1 MSDCESVNAN
11 QQNELTALVSQAR
24 LGDQGACRELYQRHK
39 GRIFTLACRMV
50 GDRDEAE
57 DLTQETFVQAFRGL
71 ESYRGLSSFSTWLY
85 RIAINCCRSRL
96 RRREAA
102 TVPLDQVDIGSDG
115 QQVQADLRR
124 LLEEAIVRLP
134 DGCREVFIL
143 HDVQGLGHGE
153 IADIVGC
160 SESTARSQ
168 LWKARGKLRDMIGPL
183 LKSES
188 YEVSGLEQETAEPA

>member
-1 MSDCESVNAN
+1 MESGSEGEILRRCLA
-11 QQNELTALVSQAR
+11 
-24 LGDQGACRELYQRHK
+24 GDEHAYRELVERYQRQV
-39 GRIFTLACRMV
+39 FSLARRML
-50 GDRDEAE
+50 GSTEDAE

-143 HDVQGLGHGE
+143 YDVQGLGHGE